1 MTVVSGAASGQ
12 REPPRHGSGA
22 PHTATID
29 AAPALQRR
37 SGGLSSTGTAS

>member
-1 MTVVSGAASGQ
+1 MTVVSGAASWQ

-22 PHTATID
+22 PHMVTTD
-29 AAPALQRR
+29 AGAVLQRR

>member
-22 PHTATID
+22 PHMVTTGL
-29 AAPALQRR
+29 ALQRR